1 MPKRKSSQPL
11 QREKKELKHMKIK
24 KILPKFNFL
33 FIIRKQHT
41 KWISHEKYSAMEE
54 INWLTIE
61 VVTVKVFPIL
71 LPLFIIYRDELLENC
86 LENFLSNQTSKSQ
99 IIGNR
104 KEEKMEI
111 EKEEELSEKDKIIM
125 KENLIFD
132 LHEKRFKASE
142 IANTFGIN
150 TKQVFNILA
159 KKKERKKIL

>member
-1 MPKRKSSQPL
+1 
-11 QREKKELKHMKIK
+11 MKIK